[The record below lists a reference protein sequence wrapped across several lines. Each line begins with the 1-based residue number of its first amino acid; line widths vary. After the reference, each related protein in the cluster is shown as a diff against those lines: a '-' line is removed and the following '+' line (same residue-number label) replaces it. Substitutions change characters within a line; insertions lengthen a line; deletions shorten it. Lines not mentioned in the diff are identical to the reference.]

1 MDPIKV
7 NDNYWK
13 NITPT
18 RTGVINPSIPGSYS
32 LIYNAV
38 DGSGNVA
45 PTYFVTVVVKDLVPP
60 TISLRGEDPLTVD
73 VYTSFNDPGV
83 ETSDNYYP
91 NATTVRTG
99 LPAMNLLGN
108 YLVTYTA
115 TDGAGNTATVTRLV
129 KVVDRIAPEI
139 ELMGKNPFEHIRF
152 QPYVEP
158 GVKIKDNYWPDSTLQ
173 KLLVVDQS
181 KLDITRPGI
190 QIITFQVTDPSGNT
204 SLKIA
209 RYVNVLTVT
218 SLNEVNVNNSLTIY
232 PNPSKGLFTVASKGN
247 ASIAAIQAIDVMGK
261 TVYTKTTQSNSVEV
275 DLTQMNKGLYM
286 VIIKDENGNEFSS
299 KVLVE

>member
-1 MDPIKV
+1 
-7 NDNYWK
+7 
-13 NITPT
+13 
-18 RTGVINPSIPGSYS
+18 
-32 LIYNAV
+32 
-38 DGSGNVA
+38 
-45 PTYFVTVVVKDLVPP
+45 VVKDLVPP

-91 NATTVRTG
+91 NVTTVRTG

-218 SLNEVNVNNSLTIY
+218 SLNEVNVNNSLSIY